1 MIQRDVNHVSRE
13 YYVVSKVFKDIL
25 CSITYFDTT
34 FSFFNTLLLITFLL
48 QRIHG
53 HFIYSIA
60 FVTND
65 KTNEVHIWTKEGES
79 MKSKSEIIVACEN
92 YASLDKE

>member
-1 MIQRDVNHVSRE
+1 MSLENIMLFPKF
-13 YYVVSKVFKDIL
+13 SK
-25 CSITYFDTT
+25 T
-34 FSFFNTLLLITFLL
+34 FSVVLHILTPPFLFFNTLLLITFLL